1 MLGDIQSFRSLFSKY
16 TELRVQENRTGYLTL
31 LKGDL
36 INNTSAAIK
45 GVSARVF
52 DQGGVGILFQFSGFV
67 RFYQKYH

>member
-52 DQGGVGILFQFSGFV
+52 DQGG
-67 RFYQKYH
+67 